1 MVRPAAR
8 REVARYLQQRYEV
21 SERRACRT
29 IAFSRATLRYRSRL
43 DPRTALR
50 IRMRDIAYS
59 RIRYGYR
66 RVRVPAMS
74 TMTSAPRAAASTA
87 AASVVS
93 PRINRSFGFRSSM
106 AERLNSSSL

>member
-8 REVARYLQQRYEV
+8 REATRYLQQHYAV

-29 IAFSRATLRYRSRL
+29 ITFSRATLRYRSRL

-66 RVRVPAMS
+66 RVRVMLVREGWKIS
-74 TMTSAPRAAASTA
+74 KNL
-87 AASVVS
+87 VY
-93 PRINRSFGFRSSM
+93 
-106 AERLNSSSL
+106 RLYREEGLVLRTG